1 MSKILFDTS
10 PLVVDTILATQ
21 IGLNEAI
28 VLQQVH
34 YWIEVN
40 KAKKTNYYDGY
51 YWTYNSM
58 KEWSK
63 RFPFF
68 AEKTLKRIFNNLEE
82 MGIFKTGNYNK
93 MRMDRTKWY
102 TIDYIKLEEYI
113 DKHTVNE
120 EVVEEEEE
128 VTHEECSPTEN
139 TPRQIDPMQY
149 PKRENALGQNDPMQE
164 DKLTQCKGTKW
175 PNALGQNDPTNTR
188 DFTETSSE
196 ISSETSSSS
205 MKDIVE
211 FFQNNFYL
219 LQAYEA
225 EVLTDWVNRLSHEL
239 VLAAMKESRKNNAKT
254 LKYIERTLLNWER
267 DGIKTLQQVEAYNK
281 AREAYK
287 NGQGRR
293 DNKAPDESN
302 EYKGLGLKMSDL
314 Q

>member
-1 MSKILFDTS
+1 MLFRS
-10 PLVVDTILATQ
+10 
-21 IGLNEAI
+21 
-28 VLQQVH
+28 
-34 YWIEVN
+34 
-40 KAKKTNYYDGY
+40 
-51 YWTYNSM
+51 
-58 KEWSK
+58 
-63 RFPFF
+63 
-68 AEKTLKRIFNNLEE
+68 
-82 MGIFKTGNYNK
+82 YNK

-113 DKHTVNE
+113 DQHTD
-120 EVVEEEEE
+120 EEE
-128 VTHEECSPTEN
+128 VIEKEEGAKQEECSPIEN
-139 TPRQIDPMQY
+139 TAGQIDPMQY

-205 MKDIVE
+205 MRDIVE

-225 EVLTDWVNRLSHEL
+225 EVLTDWVNRLSHEV
-239 VLAAMKESRKNNAKT
+239 VLAAMREARKNNAKT

-267 DGIKTLQQVEAYNK
+267 DGIKTLQQLEAYNK
-281 AREAYK
+281 VREAYK

-293 DNKAPDESN
+293 DNEVPDEPN

>member
-1 MSKILFDTS
+1 MSKILFDKS
-10 PLVVDTILATQ
+10 PLVVDTVLATQ

-63 RFPFF
+63 SFPFF
-68 AEKTLKRIFNNLEE
+68 AEKTLKRIFINLEE

-113 DKHTVNE
+113 DKHTDD
-120 EVVEEEEE
+120 EVRLEEEEE
-128 VTHEECSPTEN
+128 IVQEECLPTED
-139 TPRQIDPMQY
+139 TPGQIGPMQY

-164 DKLTQCKGTKW
+164 DKMTQCKGTKW

-196 ISSETSSSS
+196 TNSKTSSSS

-225 EVLTDWVNRLSHEL
+225 EVLTDWGNRFSYEL
-239 VLAAMKESRKNNAKT
+239 VLVAMKIARKNNART
-254 LKYIERTLLNWER
+254 LNYIERTLLNWEK
-267 DGIKTLQQVEAYNK
+267 DGIKTLQQLEEYNK

-287 NGQGRR
+287 NGQDRR
-293 DNKAPDESN
+293 NSKELDEPDEY
-302 EYKGLGLKMSDL
+302 EGLGLKVSDL